1 MFYHPYAYA
10 IGFRDVIAAW
20 LICLAVAATGVAG
33 VAFAAPED
41 LAAGG
46 AVSANFFS
54 GPRING
60 YPARSS
66 SHHHA

>member
-10 IGFRDVIAAW
+10 VSFRDVIAAW
-20 LICLAVAATGVAG
+20 LICLAVAATGVAC
-33 VAFAAPED
+33 AALAAPED
-41 LAAGG
+41 LAAAG
-46 AVSANFFS
+46 AVSENFFP